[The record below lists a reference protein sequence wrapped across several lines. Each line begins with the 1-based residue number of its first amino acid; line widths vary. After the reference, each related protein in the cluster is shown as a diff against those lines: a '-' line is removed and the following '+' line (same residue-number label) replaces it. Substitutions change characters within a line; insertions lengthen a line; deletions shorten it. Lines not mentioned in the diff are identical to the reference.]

1 MSNTRSKHAFGSEA
15 NIDSALQQGVI
26 DAFDILFLDEG
37 KIGWI
42 DKSGSKVI
50 LEDKEQVVLLDS
62 LPETGLSN
70 VIYIYN
76 NHIYLWDGT
85 AFISPTG
92 DGSVSESMVDS
103 KINAAKNEVLD
114 AAKAYADEQV
124 TASSETVV
132 EF

>member
-1 MSNTRSKHAFGSEA
+1 MSNTKSKHAFGSEA
-15 NIDSALQQGVI
+15 NIDSALQRGLI

-42 DKSGSKVI
+42 DRSGGKVV
-50 LEDKEQVVLLDS
+50 LEDKEQVVLLES
-62 LPETGLSN
+62 LPETGSSN
-70 VIYIYN
+70 IVYIYN
-76 NHIYLWDGT
+76 NRIYLWDGT
-85 AFISPTG
+85 AFISPSSE
-92 DGSVSESMVDS
+92 GSVSESVIDS
-103 KINAAKNEVLD
+103 KIQAAKSEVLD

>member
-1 MSNTRSKHAFGSEA
+1 MSNTKSKHAFGSEA
-15 NIDSALQQGVI
+15 NIDSALQRGLI

-42 DKSGSKVI
+42 DRSGGKVV
-50 LEDKEQVVLLDS
+50 LEDKEQVVLLES
-62 LPETGLSN
+62 LPETGSSN
-70 VIYIYN
+70 IVYIYN
-76 NHIYLWDGT
+76 NRIYLWDGT
-85 AFISPTG
+85 AFISPSG
-92 DGSVSESMVDS
+92 EGSVSESVIDS
-103 KINAAKNEVLD
+103 KIQAAKSEVLD